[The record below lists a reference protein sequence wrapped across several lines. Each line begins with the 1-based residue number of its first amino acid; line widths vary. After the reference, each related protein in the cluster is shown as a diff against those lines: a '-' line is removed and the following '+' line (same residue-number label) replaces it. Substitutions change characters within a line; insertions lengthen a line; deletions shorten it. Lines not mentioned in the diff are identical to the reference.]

1 MSQTQTSIR
10 EEKNMF
16 RDQKSSTDNTNPFS
30 TDTHYDNPFLV
41 SDRRHRDSGH
51 DFSSVNNHAFE
62 AERNNGWNESTNNR
76 SIRKN
81 SSKNR
86 QKTPSRKA
94 PSRTQPE
101 RYNAT
106 IVRPVQRKRKGSV
119 IPVIIVITG
128 LLIIGYGLHLPED
141 SETESA
147 TAETQEAGDG
157 AAGEN
162 DDGSHFGDTDHST
175 AYADGTSEAD
185 SPSGYTT
192 IERQVIFD
200 QQDIRMTAENF
211 FDDGTYAGIKVTIEN
226 NSDTDLHASTD
237 YAALNHIMINEGDT
251 YLLLYS
257 EVPAH
262 QSVTT
267 DMDYDVEEAKKDGF
281 DQISSIMFDV
291 KFLTND
297 YDTYA
302 ETDCITIQTNHAESA
317 PDVIPEGARE
327 VFSNDYVRISAPE
340 LPVSVSDDIRLYAEN
355 LSDQTLTLTSD
366 DTVINGQDS
375 TGTFYYAVVFPG
387 CISTRPVTL
396 DDKIRADGASSVRSL
411 SMMLSGYDKNL
422 DNNIFDGSS
431 LSL

>member
-16 RDQKSSTDNTNPFS
+16 RDQKSSTDNANPFS

-51 DFSSVNNHAFE
+51 DFSSVNSHAFE
-62 AERNNGWNESTNNR
+62 AEKNNGWNEDTNNR

-81 SSKNR
+81 HSKNR

-94 PSRTQPE
+94 PSRPQPE

-106 IVRPVQRKRKGSV
+106 TVRPVQRKRKGSV
-119 IPVIIVITG
+119 IPVIIVIIG
-128 LLIIGYGLHLPED
+128 LLIIGFGLHLPED

-147 TAETQEAGDG
+147 TAETQEAGDD
-157 AAGEN
+157 AA
-162 DDGSHFGDTDHST
+162 DD
-175 AYADGTSEAD
+175 
-185 SPSGYTT
+185 TT

-211 FDDGTYAGIKVTIEN
+211 FDDGTYAGIKLTIEN

-251 YLLLYS
+251 YLLLYC

-262 QSVTT
+262 QSVTA
-267 DMDYDVEEAKKDGF
+267 DMDYEVEEAKKDGF

-291 KFLTND
+291 RFLTKD

-302 ETDCITIQTNHAESA
+302 ETDCITIQTNHAETA

-327 VFSNDYVRISAPE
+327 VFSNDYVRISAPG
-340 LPVSVSDDIRLYAEN
+340 LPVSGSDDIHLYTEN

-375 TGTFYYAVVFPG
+375 TGSFYYVTVFPG

-396 DDKIRADGASSVRSL
+396 DDKIGVDGASSVRSL